1 MTEDEQPTE
10 TAAEEL
16 AEQLLSS
23 DDVTPFVAWELQNK
37 TIHTIG
43 TLYAKLYESGISP
56 ESSLLRSLETV
67 LIDVAED
74 CRPRNAGIKA
84 SFDALAVE
92 DTAENADDRKEA

>member
-1 MTEDEQPTE
+1 MTDDEQPTE
-10 TAAEEL
+10 AAVEEL
-16 AEQLLSS
+16 AEQLLTS

-43 TLYAKLYESGISP
+43 TLYIKLYESGISP

-74 CRPRNAGIKA
+74 SRPRNAGIKA

-92 DTAENADDRKEA
+92 ETAENADDSEA